1 LRPGHKDHAVKYA
14 TIDSS
19 GKFVATSGTDG
30 KINIYEVLKTEE
42 NFEAKFIK
50 EF

>member
-1 LRPGHKDHAVKYA
+1 MRPGHKDHVVKYA

-19 GKFVATSGTDG
+19 GKFIATSGTDG
-30 KINIYEVLKTEE
+30 KINIYEIKKTGE
-42 NFEAKFIK
+42 NFEAKFVK